1 MKESA
6 NRQVIFKSAPV
17 WQAITQMA
25 IPAVVTIVVMIL
37 YNMADM
43 FFLGFTGDTDK
54 VTAVSL
60 VMPVF
65 SAIMA
70 VGSMLG
76 GGGCAL
82 IAKAFGAGD
91 VQQVKTISSVCLWG
105 CVIYGSILG
114 IGILVLQAPLLN
126 MLGALD
132 KTIYEFAKA
141 YLTVIAIGAPI
152 MIFLSS
158 FGSIVRAEGAIKE
171 GMIGNLLSTVTNII
185 LDPIFILILNQGV
198 GGVAIATV
206 IGNIVGSA
214 YILSYIISGRSVL
227 TVKPIYFL
235 QKPQMLFRT
244 TAVGLPNAAST
255 WLSSFAG
262 ATANRLLVPFGTD
275 AVAAMAAAGKPR
287 LLISMVQMGICM
299 GTQPLL
305 GYCYGQK
312 NILRLREIIRKLL
325 LLTISI
331 GTILTILCF
340 LNGKAL
346 VALFLREEG
355 ALQLGQQMVRI
366 TILAGPFW
374 GIYYLST
381 NFLQSSGNA
390 KLATFTSV
398 LRQGLILLPL
408 LFLMNAVFGMYGN
421 IYAHLVADISATTI
435 ASVLAFRQYRK
446 FQNSRTAEVR

>member
-1 MKESA
+1 MNKSE
-6 NRQVIFKSAPV
+6 NRQALFETAPV
-17 WQAITQMA
+17 WQAIAQMA

-70 VGSMLG
+70 VGSMIG

-82 IAKAFGAGD
+82 AAKAFGAND
-91 VQQVKTISSVCLWG
+91 SQEIKTISAASFWG
-105 CVIYGSILG
+105 SVIYGIILG
-114 IGILVLQAPLLN
+114 AAVFALRDPLLDA
-126 MLGALD
+126 LGAVEESIHSYAR
-132 KTIYEFAKA
+132 T
-141 YLTVIAIGAPI
+141 YLTIIAFGAPV
-152 MIFLSS
+152 MIFLSG

-171 GMIGNLLSTVTNII
+171 GLIGNLLSTLTNMI
-185 LDPIFILILNQGV
+185 LDPIFILVLNQGV

-206 IGNIVGSA
+206 IGNIVGAA
-214 YILSYIISGRSVL
+214 YIFSYIVSDRSAL
-227 TVKPIYFL
+227 TVKPAYFFT
-235 QKPQMLFRT
+235 KPKMLLSV

-275 AVAAMAAAGKPR
+275 TVAAMAAAGKPR
-287 LLISMVQMGICM
+287 QVISMVQMGICM

-305 GYCYGQK
+305 GYSYGQK
-312 NILRLREIIRKLL
+312 NMQRLKEIIRKLL
-325 LLTISI
+325 ILTTSIGSLLTV
-331 GTILTILCF
+331 LCF

-346 VALFLREEG
+346 VALFLREESV
-355 ALQLGQQMVRI
+355 LLLGQQMVQI

-381 NFLQSSGNA
+381 NFLQASGNA

-398 LRQGLILLPL
+398 LRQGLILIPL
-408 LFLMNAVFGMYGN
+408 LFVMNAAFGMYGN
-421 IYAHLVADISATTI
+421 VFAHLIADVLATT
-435 ASVLAFRQYRK
+435 AAAALAIYQYRK
-446 FQNSRTAEVR
+446 LQKSLM